1 MNVLTGQFDRTIDA
15 KNRVQLPAQLRGAIE
30 PERDG
35 PGLYVTLGENR
46 GTLAIFSERAFE
58 ALAARMET
66 EFIPGPDS
74 RRFELQ
80 FYGLASHVD
89 IDKQGRFVLPDRL
102 VKKAGLQ
109 TEVYLIGQKQRIEVW
124 NRDDF
129 DRSLGIDWEGDE
141 WPDWQG
147 FLRQRPT
154 QAP

>member
-1 MNVLTGQFDRTIDA
+1 
-15 KNRVQLPAQLRGAIE
+15 
-30 PERDG
+30 
-35 PGLYVTLGENR
+35 
-46 GTLAIFSERAFE
+46 
-58 ALAARMET
+58 
-66 EFIPGPDS
+66 
-74 RRFELQ
+74 
-80 FYGLASHVD
+80 VD